1 MVRASANQFARILDQ
16 GKCYL
21 LRHFNLAE
29 TSQELSGFLSLIG
42 ANLYAAP
49 ASPNTGPSERCR
61 VVPNIS
67 RRKAMMKSSALC
79 KAILAGASALVLG
92 AAMASSGT
100 CSRCDAGPV

>member
-1 MVRASANQFARILDQ
+1 MLAKVIGRLEAGDVLVVTQAQPRISDDGGANQFARILDQ

-61 VVPNIS
+61 VVPKYIKEES
-67 RRKAMMKSSALC
+67 HDEIQRVM
-79 KAILAGASALVLG
+79 
-92 AAMASSGT
+92 
-100 CSRCDAGPV
+100 